1 MPEKKPHDP
10 VNHLA
15 FDISDRTKRLKSHE
29 LHQHVEYKLRSA
41 EVSIKNQRVLRKCAS
56 RCSERRLQRSWRL
69 SRTEKLAWERAQEQ
83 EQEQDQ
89 KQEQDQEQE
98 QESEQDLFY

>member
-1 MPEKKPHDP
+1 MPEKRPHDP

-15 FDISDRTKRLKSHE
+15 FDISDKTKRLKSHE
-29 LHQHVEYKLRSA
+29 LHQPVEYKLRSA
-41 EVSIKNQRVLRKCAS
+41 EVPIKNQRVLRKCAP
-56 RCSERRLQRSWRL
+56 RCNERRLQRSWNL
-69 SRTEKLAWERAQEQ
+69 SRTEKLAWERAQ

-98 QESEQDLFY
+98 QESEQDLFL

>member
-10 VNHLA
+10 VNHLG

-29 LHQHVEYKLRSA
+29 LHQHVQYKLRSA
-41 EVSIKNQRVLRKCAS
+41 ELPNKYQRVLWKCAS
-56 RCSERRLQRSWRL
+56 RCNDKRLQRSWSL
-69 SRTEKLAWERAQEQ
+69 SRTEKLAWEQEQEQ

-89 KQEQDQEQE
+89 EQEQEQE
-98 QESEQDLFY
+98 QESEQDLFL